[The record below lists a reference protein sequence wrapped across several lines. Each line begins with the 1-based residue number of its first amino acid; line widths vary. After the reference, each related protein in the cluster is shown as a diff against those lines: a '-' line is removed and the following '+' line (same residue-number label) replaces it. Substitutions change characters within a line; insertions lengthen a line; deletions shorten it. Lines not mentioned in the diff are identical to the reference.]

1 MSPPQAQFRRDRY
14 TWLSY
19 GLLGYFAYLQTA
31 LGPLMPFLRAEL
43 NLSYTLSGLHFSA
56 FALGMI
62 LAGLWTDAV
71 SARFGRA
78 ITYWGGGLGMA
89 LAALLFAAGRRIE
102 ITLLAAC
109 LMSSLGTMLVIMIQ
123 STLSEQHGLWRARS
137 LTEANLA
144 AGIASGIA
152 PIMVGL
158 SVSTAIGWRG
168 ALVLAILLW
177 LLIYLGAHRFGIR
190 IPIAAVP
197 PRNED
202 PTISPRQ
209 RLPRRFWLI
218 WVVTVCCVSI
228 EWCVIYWGATF
239 LEESVGLSREL
250 AASAMGI
257 YFLGGIFARF
267 TGSQLTRR
275 YDAAGL
281 LIGALF
287 LSALAFPL
295 FWLGGSMALSLIG
308 LFILGLGASNLFPF
322 ALVVA
327 LAVGASTVDRA
338 SARISFGS
346 GTAALITPQL
356 LGSLADSVGIARAF
370 SVIVVL
376 QALAFILFWWM
387 RRGIGMELKPA
398 S

>member
-1 MSPPQAQFRRDRY
+1 
-14 TWLSY
+14 
-19 GLLGYFAYLQTA
+19 
-31 LGPLMPFLRAEL
+31 MPFLRAEL